1 MQTLDPPLVSALAAL
16 SAAVLMVY
24 AGVGKRL
31 LSWRPE
37 AVRRRQPRKPRRHG
51 RSWDPG
57 RPALRRRPPGRRS
70 TRCNTR
76 ARELRAVPR
85 A

>member
-1 MQTLDPPLVSALAAL
+1 MQTLDPSLVSALAAL

-37 AVRRRQPRKPRRHG
+37 TVRRRQPRKPRRRG
-51 RSWDPG
+51 RSWIPG
-57 RPALRRRPPGRRS
+57 GRR
-70 TRCNTR
+70 
-76 ARELRAVPR
+76 
-85 A
+85 

>member
-37 AVRRRQPRKPRRHG
+37 GVRRRQPRKPRRHG
-51 RSWDPG
+51 RSWISG
-57 RPALRRRPPGRRS
+57 GRR
-70 TRCNTR
+70 
-76 ARELRAVPR
+76 
-85 A
+85 

>member
-1 MQTLDPPLVSALAAL
+1 MQTLDPPLVNALTAL

-24 AGVGKRL
+24 AGVGKRV

-37 AVRRRQPRKPRRHG
+37 AVRRGQPRKPRGHG

-57 RPALRRRPPGRRS
+57 GRR
-70 TRCNTR
+70 
-76 ARELRAVPR
+76 
-85 A
+85 